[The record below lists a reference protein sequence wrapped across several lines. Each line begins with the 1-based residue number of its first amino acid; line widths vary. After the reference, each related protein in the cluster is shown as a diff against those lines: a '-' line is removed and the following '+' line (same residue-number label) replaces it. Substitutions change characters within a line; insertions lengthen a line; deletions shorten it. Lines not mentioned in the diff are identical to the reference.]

1 MQYRSRHCGLPA
13 VLLALGASLCGA
25 AAAAEP
31 PLSYQCSTTLKFGP
45 SHCPGT
51 IPPMQD
57 NARLD
62 IDLERKLWKFERM
75 VGPIEAQGNVLTLK
89 RWGAGMEGRDATF
102 DRGSGDF
109 NFHYESGCL
118 VETQTGNCQLIAAPQ

>member
-1 MQYRSRHCGLPA
+1 MQNHSRHRGLPA

-25 AAAAEP
+25 GAAAEP
-31 PLSYQCSTTLKFGP
+31 PLSYQCST
-45 SHCPGT
+45 SHCTGT

-62 IDLERKLWKFERM
+62 IDLERKLWKFEHM
-75 VGPIEAQGNVLTLK
+75 VGPIEAQGDVLTLK
-89 RWGAGMEGRDATF
+89 KWGAGMEGRDATF
-102 DRGSGDF
+102 NRSSGEF

-118 VETQTGNCQLIAAPQ
+118 VETQSGSCQLVAAPPP